1 MKVFYLIMVLTFF
14 SCRALQKKQDI
25 ALCDSSNFH
34 QSVEN
39 VSFGDI
45 DHIKKLNG
53 KFVEIEGFFY
63 ANFEDVALYPSRSS
77 HSTAEALWLNLIL
90 PDSLLDKV
98 NKKKVNVIG
107 RVNVLRKGHLNG
119 YLATLD
125 STFCIKE
132 VMH

>member
-1 MKVFYLIMVLTFF
+1 MKIFYLIMALTFF
-14 SCRALQKKQDI
+14 SCRALQKKQEID
-25 ALCDSSNFH
+25 LCGGSSFY
-34 QSVEN
+34 QKVEK
-39 VSFGDI
+39 VSFDDI
-45 DHIKKLNG
+45 DHIKELNG

-77 HSTAEALWLNLIL
+77 HSTAEALWLNLVL

-98 NKKKVNVIG
+98 NKKKVDVIG
-107 RVNVLRKGHLNG
+107 KVNIYRKGHLNG

-132 VMH
+132 VIR